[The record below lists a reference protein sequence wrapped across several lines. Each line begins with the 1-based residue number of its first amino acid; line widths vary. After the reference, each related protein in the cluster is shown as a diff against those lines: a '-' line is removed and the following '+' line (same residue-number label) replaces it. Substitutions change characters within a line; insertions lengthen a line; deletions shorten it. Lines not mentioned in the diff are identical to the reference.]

1 MRSQIM
7 ITIDTGIYRRNDN
20 ETHQDFAVRLDQA
33 LTREINNWQNM
44 PAYHNWDLLS
54 VAPAGS
60 NFPSGFYITVWE
72 YDPERHEDVKS
83 EGIADEVDDY
93 ALGRPAVHLV
103 RHGDTINV
111 NGELFTLTSFE
122 QFEEGARVGFVHSSE
137 LMTEEVRP
145 PRVQYA
151 PGVRHGVSYNGPRGM
166 GPRYRG

>member
-7 ITIDTGIYRRNDN
+7 ITIDTGCRRKSG
-20 ETHQDFAVRLDQA
+20 ESEKDFQVRVDQM
-33 LTREINNWQNM
+33 LTLEVNAWQKK
-44 PAYHNWDLLS
+44 PAYENWDLLS
-54 VAPAGS
+54 VAPFNKQGVFLS
-60 NFPSGFYITVWE
+60 TWE
-72 YDPERHEDVKS
+72 YDPELHEDVKS

-93 ALGRPAVHLV
+93 SIGRPAVHLV

-111 NGELFTLTSFE
+111 NGELFTLSSFE

-137 LMTEEVRP
+137 LMTEEGRP